1 MNTKLFLLHA
11 LSPLHAGTGRGVGMI
26 DMPIAREKVTG
37 IPYIPGSS
45 IKGVLRSA
53 SKEKRD
59 EIFGT
64 DADEKGNARAGA
76 VNFSDARILLLPVRS
91 LRGTFAWATSPLL
104 LHRFQRDMEIVAGN
118 TFEIPVPTLQS
129 EEKCFVSKEN
139 FAIQTDDD
147 RVILED
153 LAFQA
158 QKDESTTQWAKVLGD
173 ALFPDN
179 EYWRDALEQR
189 LCILPD
195 DAMGF
200 LLSTGTE
207 VVARIA
213 LDDEAKVVKNGA
225 LWYEESLPVE
235 SVLYGLLSAVKREL
249 PTEEIFAT
257 INRVIE
263 KPLQIGGSAT
273 VGRGLCQMRLLDEEA

>member
-1 MNTKLFLLHA
+1 
-11 LSPLHAGTGRGVGMI
+11 
-26 DMPIAREKVTG
+26 MPIAREKVTG

-64 DADEKGNARAGA
+64 DADKSESVAGA
-76 VNFSDARILLLPVRS
+76 VNFSDARTLLFPVRS

-118 TFEIPVPTLQS
+118 TFEIPVPALQG
-129 EEKCFVSKEN
+129 EEKCFVSKKN
-139 FAIQTDDD
+139 STIQTDDN

-153 LAFQA
+153 LDFLA
-158 QKDESTTQWAKVLGD
+158 QEDEDTSNWAQILGD
-173 ALFPDN
+173 ALFPDD
-179 EYWRDALEQR
+179 EYWQGALTQR
-189 LCILPD
+189 LCILSD
-195 DAMGF
+195 DVMGF

-213 LDDEAKVVKNGA
+213 LDDKTKVVKNGA

-235 SVLYGLLSAVKREL
+235 SVLYGLLSAVEREL

>member
-45 IKGVLRSA
+45 IKGVLRSVTT
-53 SKEKRD
+53 EKRD
-59 EIFGT
+59 KIFGT
-64 DADEKGNARAGA
+64 EADKSESVAGA
-76 VNFSDARILLLPVRS
+76 VNFSDARTLLFPVRS

-104 LHRFQRDMEIVAGN
+104 LHRFQRDLDIILGN
-118 TFEIPVPTLQS
+118 NFKVSVPALQN
-129 EEKCFVSKEN
+129 EEKCFVSKKKCV
-139 FAIQTDDD
+139 ITTDDN

-153 LAFQA
+153 LDFLA
-158 QKDESTTQWAKVLGD
+158 QEDEDTTKWAQVLGE
-173 ALFPDN
+173 ALFPND
-179 EYWRDALEQR
+179 EYWQKALIQR
-189 LCILPD
+189 LCILSD
-195 DAMGF
+195 DVMGF

-213 LDDEAKVVKNGA
+213 LDDETKVVKNGA

-235 SVLYGLLSAVKREL
+235 SVLYGLLSAVKREF

-273 VGRGLCQMRLLDEEA
+273 VGRGLCQMRLLNEEA